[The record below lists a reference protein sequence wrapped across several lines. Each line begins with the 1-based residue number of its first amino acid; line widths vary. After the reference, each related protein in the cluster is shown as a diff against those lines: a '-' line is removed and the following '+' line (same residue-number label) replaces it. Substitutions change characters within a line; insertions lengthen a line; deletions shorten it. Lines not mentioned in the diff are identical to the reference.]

1 MSPPGVHSALAAFY
15 QARSPRVGGRSR
27 PGTHARF
34 NRHPPHNH
42 PGKVAKSVIPHR
54 AGFDIFPPRA
64 RVTGPFSDRE
74 HDAGARDGA
83 NRWARGDLAIV
94 HRANWLPKRG
104 LPGRFAGFVRC
115 LRPSPRGRPGAGLQ
129 SLPTGLR
136 ALERSDDVRRELSH
150 LPGRRECRPVIPPHH
165 HAVRRAP
172 GRGRCFRGQ
181 AGNRSRGQWVGGKPR
196 RAAVAC
202 GWNWGSGCHPRRTTR
217 RTGGP
222 FGSGGAVGN
231 RSIDRRWN
239 LDRAAAPTG
248 YAGPTSHPGVDRLG
262 ARQVPSTR
270 FSIIGPVRPRVAP
283 TADPAIS
290 ADGRVAA
297 GAFVADSPLAP
308 RDLRRCLP
316 GFPPLGCRHRNDLS
330 GAGNR

>member
-34 NRHPPHNH
+34 NRQPPHNH
-42 PGKVAKSVIPHR
+42 PGKVGKSVIPHR

-150 LPGRRECRPVIPPHH
+150 LPGWRECRAVITPHH
-165 HAVRRAP
+165 HALRCAP

-181 AGNRSRGQWVGGKPR
+181 PGNRSRGPRVGGKPR
-196 RAAVAC
+196 RAADAC
-202 GWNWGSGCHPRRTTR
+202 GWNRGSGCHPCRNTR

-222 FGSGGAVGN
+222 LGPGGAVGD
-231 RSIDRRWN
+231 RSIDRRRN
-239 LDRAAAPTG
+239 LGRAAASTG
-248 YAGPTSHPGVDRLG
+248 HAGVDRVG
-262 ARQVPSTR
+262 TRQIRARRIQA
-270 FSIIGPVRPRVAP
+270 IGRGRPRVAP
-283 TADPAIS
+283 TADPALS